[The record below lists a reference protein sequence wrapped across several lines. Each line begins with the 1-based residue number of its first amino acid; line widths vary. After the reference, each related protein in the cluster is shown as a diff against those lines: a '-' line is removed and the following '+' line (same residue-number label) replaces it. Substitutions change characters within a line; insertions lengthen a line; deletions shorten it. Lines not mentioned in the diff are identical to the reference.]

1 MKIGVMKYLFFFLAL
16 VTLQNS
22 AIAQQEPGF
31 TKIFIVR
38 HAEKESG
45 KDPLLTAAGNARAGD
60 LMRVLQNEGIQK
72 IYVSQYRRTQNTGDS
87 LRLQLKIDTVQYAA
101 DTLCDNLINAIMVH
115 SDFGKTILII
125 GHSNTLP
132 QIIRKLGV
140 TDYPYGDIPDNE
152 FDNLFVITYKKEKA
166 KVKVMKYGAKSG
178 ASAAMK

>member
-1 MKIGVMKYLFFFLAL
+1 MAFQNIGF
-16 VTLQNS
+16 
-22 AIAQQEPGF
+22 AQQEPAV

-38 HAEKESG
+38 HAEKETG
-45 KDPLLTAAGNARAGD
+45 NDPVLTAAGNTRAGD
-60 LMRVLQNEGIQK
+60 LMRALQNENIQK
-72 IYVSQYRRTQNTGDS
+72 IYVSRTRRSQNTADS
-87 LRLQLKIDTVQYAA
+87 LRLQLKIDTVHYTA
-101 DTLCDNLINAIMVH
+101 DTVCDNLINSIIQH

-125 GHSNTLP
+125 AHSNTIP

-178 ASAAMK
+178 ASAGMQ